1 MSLKQ
6 QATKSILWS
15 AIERFSTQGMQ
26 FVFTIV
32 IARILVPEDYALV
45 AMLGIF
51 MALSQLL
58 IDSGFGNALIQKQN
72 RSQIDYSTV
81 FYFNFAFS
89 AFIYLLLYISAPFIA
104 DFYEQPL
111 LQKVL
116 RIYGLNLIIRS
127 LAIVQQTHLTIHLDF
142 KRQALVSLVAVA
154 VSGIVGVVM
163 AYYDMGV
170 WALVWQALSC
180 SICWVAGLW
189 LLSRWFPVWAF
200 SMQSFR
206 GLFSF
211 GSKLMLAD
219 ALHTF
224 YVNMYSL
231 VIGKVF
237 PASTLG
243 YFNRA
248 YTLGQFPVQNF
259 TNIFFRVIYPVQCR
273 YQNDDAKFRFIFMA
287 YTKLSSFIIF
297 PLMLGMASLAS
308 PLISLLLTDKWLPIV
323 PLLQIICLSMLWDPI
338 RRINCSA
345 LDAKGRS
352 DYRLYSEIWKK
363 TAAFIILFASI
374 PFGIEVVCWGLL
386 LYALIDVAI
395 IAVYSRKVTD
405 IGLWWQIKAIFPILA
420 LSLVMAFFVYFLTC
434 LIDIR
439 WLQLLAGTCAGI
451 LFYIGA
457 AYLMKWKEIRFL
469 WALLVDRKS
478 FNIEELDL

>member
-1 MSLKQ
+1 MSIKQ
-6 QATKSILWS
+6 QTTKSVFWS
-15 AIERFSTQGMQ
+15 ALERLSTQGMQ

-32 IARILVPEDYALV
+32 IARILIPEDYALV

-72 RSQIDYSTV
+72 RNQVDYSTV

-89 AFIYLLLYISAPFIA
+89 SFVYLLLYVSAPCIA

-111 LQKVL
+111 LQKIL

-127 LAIVQQTHLTIHLDF
+127 LAIVQQADLTINLDF
-142 KRQALVSLVAVA
+142 KRQALVSLFAVA
-154 VSGIVGVVM
+154 ISGIIGVAM

-180 SICWVAGLW
+180 SICWVLGLW
-189 LLSRWFPVWAF
+189 LFSRWFPSWCF
-200 SMQSFR
+200 SIQSFR
-206 GLFSF
+206 ELFSF

-219 ALHTF
+219 MLHTF

-237 PASTLG
+237 PAATLG

-259 TNIFFRVIYPVQCR
+259 TNIFFRVIYPIQCR
-273 YQNDDAKFRFIFMA
+273 YQDDEKKFRFIFMA
-287 YTKLSSFIIF
+287 YVKVSSFIIF
-297 PLMLGMASLAS
+297 PLMLGMAALAS
-308 PLISLLLTDKWLPIV
+308 PLVSLLLTDKWLPIV
-323 PLLQIICLSMLWDPI
+323 PLLQIICLSMLWDSI

-363 TAAFIILFASI
+363 MAAFAILFSSI
-374 PFGIEVVCWGLL
+374 PLGIEAVCWGLL
-386 LYALIDVAI
+386 LYAFIDVVI
-395 IAVYSRKVTD
+395 IILYSRKVTH
-405 IGLWWQIKAIFPILA
+405 IGLWWQIKVIFPTLF
-420 LSLVMAFFVYFLTC
+420 LSCVMALLVYLSTYQIAISWLRL
-434 LIDIR
+434 LI
-439 WLQLLAGTCAGI
+439 GVCVGM
-451 LFYIGA
+451 LFYFGI
-457 AYLMKWKEIRFL
+457 AYLLKWKEINL
-469 WALLVDRKS
+469 LKTLLVNNKS
-478 FNIEELDL
+478 LNIEEVDL